1 MTSTIELYGPALPFV
16 SKRSYLVV
24 GKLVLIFLLLIGC
37 IVSLVL
43 VRKKHQR
50 MQHAHT
56 DHLLSLPPDRFITE
70 LMLRLAQK
78 YPHAVAWGNTAL
90 LQARWANQATVELYQ
105 KTIEGV
111 MPKEKLI
118 KDLKAMI
125 EERGYRK

>member
-1 MTSTIELYGPALPFV
+1 MASTIELYGPALPFV

-24 GKLVLIFLLLIGC
+24 GKLVLISLLIIGC

-70 LMLRLAQK
+70 LLLLLAQK

-90 LQARWANQATVELYQ
+90 LQARWANHEIIALYQ

-111 MPKEKLI
+111 SPPEMLI
-118 KDLKAMI
+118 KDLKGMI
-125 EERGYRK
+125 EEKGI

>member
-1 MTSTIELYGPALPFV
+1 MASTIELYGPALPFV

-24 GKLVLIFLLLIGC
+24 GKLILISLLLIGC

-50 MQHAHT
+50 LKHALT
-56 DHLLSLPPDRFITE
+56 DNLHSLPPDRFITE
-70 LMLRLAQK
+70 LLLLLAQK

-90 LQARWANQATVELYQ
+90 LQARWANPETITLYQ

-111 MPKEKLI
+111 SPPEMLI
-118 KDLKAMI
+118 KDLKGMI
-125 EERGYRK
+125 EEKGV

>member
-1 MTSTIELYGPALPFV
+1 MASTIELYGPALPFV

-24 GKLVLIFLLLIGC
+24 GKLILISLLLIGC

-50 MQHAHT
+50 SQHALT

-70 LMLRLAQK
+70 LLLLLAQK

-90 LQARWANQATVELYQ
+90 LQARWANQATITLYQ

-111 MPKEKLI
+111 SPKEILI
-118 KDLKAMI
+118 ADLKGMI
-125 EERGYRK
+125 EEKGI